1 MTTHLKLV
9 FLLPF
14 LLIANSCHSANAK
27 DEAGNNEDTGKG
39 EVIALNKS
47 DFLTKVYNYEKTPDQ
62 WVYEGDK
69 PCIIDFYAD
78 WCGPCRQIAP
88 ILKELAKEYQ
98 DEIVIYKVNVDQEKN
113 LAYTFGIQSIPAT
126 LFVPVQ
132 GKPQMSVGALPKD
145 AFVKQIDKI
154 LLGK

>member
-1 MTTHLKLV
+1 MNYLKLI

-14 LLIANSCHSANAK
+14 LLIGNSCHSANAK
-27 DEAGNNEDTGKG
+27 GETEDSKETGKG
-39 EVIALNKS
+39 EVVVLNKA
-47 DFLTKVYNYEKTPDQ
+47 DFLTKVYNFEKNPKE

-78 WCGPCRQIAP
+78 WCGPCKKVAP

-98 DEIVIYKVNVDQEKN
+98 DQIVVYKVDVDKEN
-113 LAYTFGIQSIPAT
+113 DLAYAFGIQSIPAL
-126 LFVPVQ
+126 LFIPAK
-132 GKPQMSVGALPKD
+132 GAPQMSMGALPREE
-145 AFVKQIDKI
+145 FVKQIDGF